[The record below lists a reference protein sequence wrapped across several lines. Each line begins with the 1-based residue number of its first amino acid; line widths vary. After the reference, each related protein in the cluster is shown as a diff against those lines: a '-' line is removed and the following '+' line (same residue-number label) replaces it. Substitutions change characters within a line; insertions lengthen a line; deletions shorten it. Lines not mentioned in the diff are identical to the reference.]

1 MAATHNPLSFASV
14 ILAVSPYVFV
24 IHGCEIH
31 RSDLLKGCHSDQAL
45 YVSGSRRE
53 YTLSYSSDDDLSA
66 LAADAEGKMARF
78 VANTFERVVD

>member
-1 MAATHNPLSFASV
+1 MAATCKPLSFASV
-14 ILAVSPYVFV
+14 IPAVSPYVFV
-24 IHGCEIH
+24 IHGCEVG
-31 RSDLLKGCHSDQAL
+31 RSEGCHWDQAL

-78 VANTFERVVD
+78 VANIFERVVD